1 MAAEVHKALTAQ
13 GEDRIEMM
21 IHTLQ
26 GSVTHDVRHVRSSNS
41 SLLGPSPLLTP
52 EVSMKSKALPSQHA
66 LQTSWDLAY
75 TSLAKTDQVLSL
87 EEDHLHLVT
96 ATQSP
101 LAHAGTEIPDAQKQL
116 AALQRVQGAM
126 QRERIYRSLIRY
138 WRTVHILLALLTIG
152 LTIWHLMYAV
162 LFLLALRMH

>member
-1 MAAEVHKALTAQ
+1 VLTWGAH
-13 GEDRIEMM
+13 IC
-21 IHTLQ
+21 
-26 GSVTHDVRHVRSSNS
+26 S
-41 SLLGPSPLLTP
+41 
-52 EVSMKSKALPSQHA
+52 
-66 LQTSWDLAY
+66 
-75 TSLAKTDQVLSL
+75 
-87 EEDHLHLVT
+87 
-96 ATQSP
+96 